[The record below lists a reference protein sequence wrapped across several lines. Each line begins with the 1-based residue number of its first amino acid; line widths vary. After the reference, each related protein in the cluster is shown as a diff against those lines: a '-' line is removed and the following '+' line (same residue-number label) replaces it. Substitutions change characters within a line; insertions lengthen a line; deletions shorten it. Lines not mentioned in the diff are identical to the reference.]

1 VKSLLSALGSRLSAG
16 GRLLTVAAA
25 ASLLVSCNDGTS
37 PPEEIRATEELTF
50 LRPAPNAPALAD
62 TTVRFIARRG
72 RDSEVRIR
80 YAVAPD
86 QFEEFVRFRVRDDA
100 LLAYPDGR
108 PFRDGDEI
116 EITVR
121 VVDFARLIVEFQP
134 SGLRFNPQRPA
145 ELTFKYNHTDQ
156 DRDADGDVDSRD
168 AEIETLLAV
177 WRQESPGQPWVK
189 QVSKVEISIDEIE
202 ADITGFTGYALAY

>member
-1 VKSLLSALGSRLSAG
+1 VKRRSVIR
-16 GRLLTVAAA
+16 TWAAA
-25 ASLLVSCNDGTS
+25 AAVLLTLSCNDSTA
-37 PPEEIRATEELTF
+37 PEVRPTEALNF
-50 LRPAPNAPALAD
+50 LRPAPNAPQFAD

-72 RDSEVRIR
+72 QNSEVRIR
-80 YAVAPD
+80 YLVAPD
-86 QFEEFVRFRVRDDA
+86 QFEEFVRFRVREDA

-108 PFRDGDEI
+108 PFRDGDEV

-134 SGLRFNPQRPA
+134 SGLKFNPQRPA
-145 ELTFKYNHTDQ
+145 ELTFKYNHTHP
-156 DRDADGDVDSRD
+156 DRDRDGDVDNND
-168 AEIETLLAV
+168 AEIETLLAI

-189 QVSKVEISIDEIE
+189 LLSKVEISLDEIE

>member
-1 VKSLLSALGSRLSAG
+1 MVTLAL
-16 GRLLTVAAA
+16 VAM
-25 ASLLVSCNDGTS
+25 SCNDGTG
-37 PPEEIRATEELTF
+37 PEETRPTESLNF
-50 LRPAPNAPALAD
+50 LRPAPNAPELAD
-62 TTVRFIARRG
+62 TTVRFVARRG
-72 RDSEVRIR
+72 QNSEVRIR
-80 YAVAPD
+80 YLVGPG
-86 QFEEFVRFRVRDDA
+86 QYEEFVRFRVREDA

-108 PFRDGDEI
+108 PFQQGDEV
-116 EITVR
+116 EITLR

-145 ELTFKYNHTDQ
+145 ELTFKYNHTDP
-156 DRDADGDVDSRD
+156 DRDHDGDVDSRD

-177 WRQESPGQPWVK
+177 WRQEAPGQPWVK